1 MWKAI
6 VLLALIG
13 LAPLLFVPSGCKK
26 KDEEEVKKE
35 IAVEQVKQEL
45 AATKQRLDVAE
56 ERAEHLS
63 QEVAI
68 IRAERN
74 KLQDTAQD
82 DDSDFHTAFVVAFVL
97 VVALVLLIQLLIN
110 EQRSRKALVK
120 LLQWLKGRAGGP

>member
-1 MWKAI
+1 MRKGIA
-6 VLLALIG
+6 LLALIG
-13 LAPLLFVPSGCKK
+13 FALLLFIPSGCKK
-26 KDEEEVKKE
+26 REEQKDTSAQQ
-35 IAVEQVKQEL
+35 IKQEL

-63 QEVAI
+63 QEVAV